1 MRLLPFLFTFAITMA
16 ILQWNCR
23 GFRVNFNELSL
34 LAQHYNPQA
43 ICLQETHFKD
53 SDNINMRGFSIYNAF
68 SSDSDKAKGGT
79 SVLVRQ
85 GVIHSQVPLK
95 TKLQAVA
102 VQLSLFK
109 TITLCSIY
117 IPPSDNLRLQDLDDL
132 VQQLPKPFL
141 LLGDFNSHN
150 PLWGSNSTND
160 KGKKIEDFLN
170 NNGLSLFNDGT
181 NTYLHPGSGTYTAI
195 DLSIAD
201 PSILN
206 DFSWSVHED
215 LCGSDHFPLVLEPVL
230 PSPEE
235 HNPRWKFTKADWDTF
250 SSLCREHIKYDLILD
265 SDDPIKVFSDKLIDI
280 AEEIIPKTSANP
292 RIH

>member
-1 MRLLPFLFTFAITMA
+1 M
-16 ILQWNCR
+16 
-23 GFRVNFNELSL
+23 
-34 LAQHYNPQA
+34 
-43 ICLQETHFKD
+43 
-53 SDNINMRGFSIYNAF
+53 
-68 SSDSDKAKGGT
+68 
-79 SVLVRQ
+79 
-85 GVIHSQVPLK
+85 
-95 TKLQAVA
+95 
-102 VQLSLFK
+102 
-109 TITLCSIY
+109 
-117 IPPSDNLRLQDLDDL
+117 
-132 VQQLPKPFL
+132 
-141 LLGDFNSHN
+141 
-150 PLWGSNSTND
+150 WGSNSTND